1 MIKVKVTTNKELS
14 PRAIEN
20 LNKVFT
26 EIFNKDL
33 TRFLEEKKKG
43 AQINGN
49 KGIKR
54 RDKMEMY
61 VQLKYVYIAF
71 MLINLCLNIYAQKTK
86 NRTLE
91 IVTWAIVLHVPFMY
105 FILSH

>member
-1 MIKVKVTTNKELS
+1 
-14 PRAIEN
+14 
-20 LNKVFT
+20 
-26 EIFNKDL
+26 
-33 TRFLEEKKKG
+33 
-43 AQINGN
+43 
-49 KGIKR
+49 
-54 RDKMEMY
+54 MEMY

-91 IVTWAIVLHVPFMY
+91 IVTWAIILHVPFMY